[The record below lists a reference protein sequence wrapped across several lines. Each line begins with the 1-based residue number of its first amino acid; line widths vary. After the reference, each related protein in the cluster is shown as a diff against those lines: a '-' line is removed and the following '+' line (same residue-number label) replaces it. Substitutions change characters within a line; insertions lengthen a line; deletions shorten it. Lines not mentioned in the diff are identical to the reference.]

1 MRDYALN
8 THRMR
13 MRFDATRLPA
23 TYQAKLV
30 DRFIHRLR
38 MLSESERSVPVIAH
52 VPLPA
57 ARMAPALQTRTPTAP
72 DSRRVLVK
80 VEPVAGRMPRISRSR
95 RSAAPVRFTTKWRSS
110 QRARERH
117 GELEPEYETRRR
129 AGVRC
134 TSRELA
140 RLGKVAVASGARSD
154 SHGMRCSAF
163 GLLPLF
169 DRAQRDGRVLADL
182 TAGGGV
188 EADHLPVAVK
198 QQQPALAGAVL
209 FIKAP

>member
-30 DRFIHRLR
+30 DRFIPRLR

-72 DSRRVLVK
+72 DSRRVLVT
-80 VEPVAGRMPRISRSR
+80 VEPVAGRDAAHQPVAAFGRTGAVHDQVALE
-95 RSAAPVRFTTKWRSS
+95 SARP
-110 QRARERH
+110 RARW
-117 GELEPEYETRRR
+117 GTRARVRDTPQGWGQVYFGSWR
-129 AGVRC
+129 A
-134 TSRELA
+134 
-140 RLGKVAVASGARSD
+140 
-154 SHGMRCSAF
+154 
-163 GLLPLF
+163 
-169 DRAQRDGRVLADL
+169 
-182 TAGGGV
+182 
-188 EADHLPVAVK
+188 
-198 QQQPALAGAVL
+198 
-209 FIKAP
+209 